1 MKKKTTSLG
10 MKLVAFL
17 AMLMLF
23 CIPAY
28 AGVVEEVGEYEIYP
42 TPQNVTYGDKEMQL
56 TDQVKLTI
64 GSGIDS
70 YTKTRI
76 TDTLNVLKLT
86 GNESAA
92 SDKTELIVGV
102 YGSGD
107 AADTYGKANGAV
119 AAPLTTTILICCMLR
134 AVKL

>member
-23 CIPAY
+23 CIPVS
-28 AGVVEEVGEYEIYP
+28 AGVKETAGEYEIYP
-42 TPQNVTYGDKEMQL
+42 TPQEITYGDKEMQL
-56 TDQVKLTI
+56 TDQVKLSI
-64 GSGIDS
+64 GSDIDD

-92 SDKTELIVGV
+92 SDKTELVFMVPGMQQIL
-102 YGSGD
+102 
-107 AADTYGKANGAV
+107 TEKQTERFRR
-119 AAPLTTTILICCMLR
+119 PLIITMLICCMSKTAR
-134 AVKL
+134 S

>member
-1 MKKKTTSLG
+1 
-10 MKLVAFL
+10 
-17 AMLMLF
+17 
-23 CIPAY
+23 
-28 AGVVEEVGEYEIYP
+28 
-42 TPQNVTYGDKEMQL
+42 MQL
-56 TDQVKLTI
+56 TDQVKLSI
-64 GSGIDS
+64 GSDIDD

-119 AAPLTTTILICCMLR
+119 QATFDNYDAYMLY
-134 AVKL
+134 VKDGKIVVLVKTPMRHFTVSPH